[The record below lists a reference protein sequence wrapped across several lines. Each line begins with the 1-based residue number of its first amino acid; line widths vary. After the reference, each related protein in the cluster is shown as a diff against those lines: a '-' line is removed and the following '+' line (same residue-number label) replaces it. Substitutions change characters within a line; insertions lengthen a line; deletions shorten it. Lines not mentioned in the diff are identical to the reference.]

1 MTTQVFRAR
10 TLQDAR
16 IAAQVSLGKDAVI
29 LTTRDVKR
37 TGIAGLLGGKE
48 VEVAAAV
55 IDLPD
60 EVPSSKR
67 GKVVR
72 PAGALFADDVY
83 VEEERRAPA
92 DPLTSLRAELRSEM
106 RAMKVSIGRQSVPA
120 AASGEAAHVLQLA
133 DELAAMRAAVEDLAL
148 PFEAAVSKKND
159 RHPPILKQSGIE
171 GYAAA
176 KINRAFR
183 RAAPEDSVD
192 DTFREGLSS
201 VVKFTAWPLADEGR
215 AVIAMVGPTGVGKTT
230 TLAKIAAYALGQ
242 GRSVTLLT
250 CDTFRVGGIEQTRR
264 YADLLDVPWAAV
276 RTVDELADA
285 LAGADTDLVLVD
297 TSGRAADGAA
307 AESLLSE
314 AAFTEAAAE
323 HGYSRHVLL
332 CMTASVRASDAT
344 RIARSFAVAEPTAIA
359 ITKIDETDA
368 PSGLVH
374 AAHAARLPLSVLTAG
389 QRVPE
394 DLSPAT
400 MGAVF
405 DAFTRT
411 SRTPRAPASVTPKA
425 KAQ

>member
-1 MTTQVFRAR
+1 VN
-10 TLQDAR
+10 
-16 IAAQVSLGKDAVI
+16 
-29 LTTRDVKR
+29 
-37 TGIAGLLGGKE
+37 
-48 VEVAAAV
+48 
-55 IDLPD
+55 
-60 EVPSSKR
+60 
-67 GKVVR
+67 R
-72 PAGALFADDVY
+72 PANGLFADDAY

-92 DPLTSLRAELRSEM
+92 DPLTSLRAELRGEM
-106 RAMKVSIGRQSVPA
+106 RAMKVTLGRQSTPA
-120 AASGEAAHVLQLA
+120 TGSASTAHVLQMA
-133 DELAAMRAAVEDLAL
+133 EELAAMRAAVEDLAL
-148 PFEAAVSKKND
+148 PFTDALGGGSKKND
-159 RHPPILKQSGIE
+159 RHHPILKSSGIE

-176 KINRAFR
+176 KINRSFR
-183 RAAPEDSVD
+183 KADAKDNPEDA
-192 DTFREGLSS
+192 FCEGLAR
-201 VVKFTAWPLADEGR
+201 VVKFTAWPLADEGP

-242 GRSVTLLT
+242 GRSVTLVT

-264 YADLLDVPWAAV
+264 YADLLDIPWAAV
-276 RTVDELADA
+276 KDASELSRAIA
-285 LAGADTDLVLVD
+285 LADTDLVLVD
-297 TSGRAADGAA
+297 TSGRAPEGEA
-307 AESLLSE
+307 AECLLSE
-314 AAFTEAAAE
+314 VAFTEAVAE

-344 RIARSFAVAEPTAIA
+344 RIARSFAVADPTAIC

-411 SRTPRAPASVTPKA
+411 AARKSAPAATPKA

>member
-16 IAAQVSLGKDAVI
+16 IAARVSLGKDAVI
-29 LTTRDVKR
+29 LTTRDVKK

-55 IDLPD
+55 VDMP
-60 EVPSSKR
+60 EEEPVKAR
-67 GKVVR
+67 AKVKR
-72 PAGALFADDVY
+72 PANGVFADDAY
-83 VEEERRAPA
+83 IEEERRAPA

-106 RAMKVSIGRQSVPA
+106 RAMKVTIGRQSSAPA
-120 AASGEAAHVLQLA
+120 TSASSAHVLQMA
-133 DELAAMRAAVEDLAL
+133 EELAAMRVAVEDLSL
-148 PFEAAVSKKND
+148 PFEAAVGTKKND
-159 RHPPILKQSGIE
+159 RHPSILKNTGIE

-176 KINRAFR
+176 KINRSFR
-183 RAAPEDSVD
+183 RAGADDSIE

-201 VVKFTAWPLADEGR
+201 VVKFTAWPLADEGP

-242 GRSVTLLT
+242 GRSVTLVT

-264 YADLLDVPWAAV
+264 YADLLDVPWVAV
-276 RTVDELADA
+276 RDAGELAEA
-285 LAGADTDLVLVD
+285 IAYARTDLVLVD
-297 TSGRAADGAA
+297 TSGRSPDGAA

-314 AAFTEAAAE
+314 AAFNDAAAE
-323 HGYSRHVLL
+323 HGYHRHVLL
-332 CMTASVRASDAT
+332 CMTASVRASDAA
-344 RIARSFAVAEPTAIA
+344 RIARSFSVADPTAVCV
-359 ITKIDETDA
+359 TKIDETDT

-374 AAHAARLPLSVLTAG
+374 APHASRLPLSVLTAG

-405 DAFTRT
+405 DAFTRNT
-411 SRTPRAPASVTPKA
+411 RQPTAATPKA